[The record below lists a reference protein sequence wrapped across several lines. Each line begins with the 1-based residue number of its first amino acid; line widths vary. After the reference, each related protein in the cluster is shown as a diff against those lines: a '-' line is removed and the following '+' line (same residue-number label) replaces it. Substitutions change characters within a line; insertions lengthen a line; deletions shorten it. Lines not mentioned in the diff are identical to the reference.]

1 VKRGLD
7 TNVLV
12 YAHVASLPE
21 HGVVR
26 GFLEGQLTRRDVTLV
41 LTPAVLHEFVHVV
54 TDPRR
59 FEPPVAIGEALAL
72 ARLYLGRANVECLAT
87 DAEAVAAAFG
97 LVDRHQ
103 LGCKR
108 LADTLLAATLLRH
121 GVRQLVTCN
130 RADFEVFSGLDLI
143 DPRGAANASAGE
155 MGS

>member
-1 VKRGLD
+1 MKRGLD

-26 GFLEGQLTRRDVTLV
+26 EFLTRELGRRDVV
-41 LTPAVLHEFVHVV
+41 LCVTPSVLHEFVHVV

-59 FEPPVAIGEALAL
+59 FEPPVEMGEALAL

-87 DAEAVAAAFG
+87 EASAVAAAFD
-97 LVDRHQ
+97 LVDRHR
-103 LGCKR
+103 LGRKR
-108 LADTLLAATLLRH
+108 LADTLLAATFLQQ

-130 RADFEVFSGLDLI
+130 REDFEIFPGLELI
-143 DPRGAANASAGE
+143 DPRIPTTS
-155 MGS
+155 

>member
-1 VKRGLD
+1 M
-7 TNVLV
+7 
-12 YAHVASLPE
+12 ASLPE

-26 GFLEGQLTRRDVTLV
+26 GYLEGQLVRRDVTLV

-59 FEPPVAIGEALAL
+59 FDPPVAMGEALAL

-87 DAEAVAAAFG
+87 DAEAVGAAFD

-103 LGCKR
+103 LGHER
-108 LADTLLAATLLRH
+108 LADTLLAATLHRY

-130 RADFEVFSGLDLI
+130 RADFEAFSGLDLI
-143 DPRGAANASAGE
+143 DPRRGNP
-155 MGS
+155 

>member
-12 YAHVASLPE
+12 YAHMASLPE

-26 GFLEGQLTRRDVTLV
+26 GYLEGQLVRRDVTLV

-59 FEPPVAIGEALAL
+59 FDPPVAMGEALAL

-87 DAEAVAAAFG
+87 DAEAVGAAFD

-103 LGCKR
+103 LGRKR
-108 LADTLLAATLLRH
+108 LADTLLAATLLRY

-130 RADFEVFSGLDLI
+130 QADFEAFLGLDLI
-143 DPRGAANASAGE
+143 DPRRGSEGAANP
-155 MGS
+155 

>member
-1 VKRGLD
+1 MKRGLD

-26 GFLEGQLTRRDVTLV
+26 TYLEGQLARRDVTLV
-41 LTPAVLHEFVHVV
+41 VTPSVLHEFVHVV

-59 FEPPVAIGEALAL
+59 FEPAVEMGEALAL
-72 ARLYLGRANVECLAT
+72 ARLYLGRANVECVAT

-97 LVDRHQ
+97 LVERHR
-103 LGCKR
+103 LGRKR
-108 LADTLLAATLLRH
+108 LADTLLAATLLRA

-130 RADFEVFSGLDLI
+130 RGDFESFAGLELV
-143 DPRGAANASAGE
+143 DPRAAPAS
-155 MGS
+155 